1 MAGDP
6 HPAPISR
13 NGDILGLL
21 DRVSVCIGLEAQGH
35 IPTIE
40 QMLREGAAWSD
51 ISLAIGW
58 DADTAA
64 RHYLWYIQ
72 RLARE
77 EPIRL
82 GRIRDLAV
90 LMLYPGESSHGA
102 PLPASNHHRPGD
114 QHHG

>member
-1 MAGDP
+1 MTGDLP
-6 HPAPISR
+6 PTQIAR
-13 NGDILGLL
+13 TGELLGLL
-21 DRVSVCIGLEAQGH
+21 DRVTVCIGLEAQGH

-40 QMLREGAAWSD
+40 QMLRDGATWSD

-58 DADTAA
+58 DAKTAA

-90 LMLYPGESSHGA
+90 LMLYPGESSHGE
-102 PLPASNHHRPGD
+102 PMPASNHPRPGD